1 MLVHYL
7 SVVGLKTT
15 LTLAGSYGEKG
26 ERGEKERRKRKGC
39 QEHSIEQLLR
49 KRGRKRSATQLED
62 RMEFTVRQSEQQ
74 CCCVSGVRTH

>member
-39 QEHSIEQLLR
+39 IKTRHISTIHLL
-49 KRGRKRSATQLED
+49 
-62 RMEFTVRQSEQQ
+62 
-74 CCCVSGVRTH
+74 